1 MVVTYTVSS
10 VMFRKKKKKKGCSNR
25 IRPWSSSVPSRKR
38 LSSYLKATEP
48 HYVMFRLRQDRMGVI
63 EINLIFLKLA
73 PDYELSSPEF
83 MSSRIQFPPVAWYA
97 FISW

>member
-1 MVVTYTVSS
+1 
-10 VMFRKKKKKKGCSNR
+10 
-25 IRPWSSSVPSRKR
+25 
-38 LSSYLKATEP
+38 
-48 HYVMFRLRQDRMGVI
+48 MFRLRQDRMGVI

-83 MSSRIQFPPVAWYA
+83 MSSRIQFPLVVWYA